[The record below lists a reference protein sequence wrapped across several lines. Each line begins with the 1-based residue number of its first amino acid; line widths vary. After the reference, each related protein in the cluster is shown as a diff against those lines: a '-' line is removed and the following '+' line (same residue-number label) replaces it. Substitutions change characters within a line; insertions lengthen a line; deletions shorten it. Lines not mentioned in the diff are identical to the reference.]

1 MQDETLSEAI
11 IYDKLNLLRKDFFGY
26 IEHNTEKIDANLPVF
41 YGYVISALE
50 TSFPK
55 ISAEAFD
62 NFLDD
67 ITFKVLDASPNSA
80 DFEYVK
86 KVMQNALRQKK
97 KQDSEMGIN
106 IVVGLKVLKNGDCAH
121 ALDFLKNYWH
131 LDTLLGTAVAHC
143 YYMLSLREV
152 NALDEMTKVHRP
164 NEQELL
170 AREKLLDLA
179 RVKPPVFRLSQIQI
193 EDPSFLHTIF
203 WQMIHLSLQWFPN
216 EKWFIQ
222 IGLKNAAI
230 TKNAEIRKELI
241 QIGTE
246 RFYTDIDFLREMYY
260 FKIENRDAGGA
271 AGVVN
276 QLITQYPNELEPVFL
291 GLRLSLL
298 TSKKSVY
305 HNFRRLAVIKGMPP
319 DSIMLLDF
327 AFALMTNEI
336 RDAVN
341 LLAEFEKEY
350 PRLQYYGTAMRY
362 IARDFSTG
370 DDPRVK
376 QAKKIL
382 FDSVDQ
388 FCLEKLEHKKKC
400 KPC

>member
-1 MQDETLSEAI
+1 MQDETLSDAI

-26 IEHNTEKIDANLPVF
+26 IERNTDKIDANLPVF

-55 ISAEAFD
+55 ISADAFD
-62 NFLDD
+62 AFLDD
-67 ITFKVLDASPNSA
+67 ITFKVLDASPNST

-97 KQDSEMGIN
+97 KPDSEMGIN

-143 YYMLSLREV
+143 YYTLSLRDV
-152 NALDEMTKVHRP
+152 SAPDELTKIHRP

-179 RVKPPVFRLSQIQI
+179 RLKPPVFRLSQVQI

-230 TKNAEIRKELI
+230 TKNADIRKELI
-241 QIGTE
+241 QLGTE
-246 RFYTDIDFLREMYY
+246 RFYTDMDFLREMYY

-276 QLITQYPNELEPVFL
+276 QLITQYPHEIEPIFL

-298 TSKKSVY
+298 TSKKSAY
-305 HNFRRLAVIKGMPP
+305 HNFRRLAVTKGMSA
-319 DSIMLLDF
+319 DSIALFDF
-327 AFALMTNEI
+327 AFALMTNEK
-336 RDAVN
+336 RDAAS
-341 LLAEFEKEY
+341 LLTDFEKEY
-350 PRLQYYGTAMRY
+350 PRLQYYVTTLRY
-362 IARDFSTG
+362 IARDFSS
-370 DDPRVK
+370 DDETRVK
-376 QAKKIL
+376 QVKKIL

-388 FCLEKLEHKKKC
+388 FCLEQLERKKKC

>member
-26 IEHNTEKIDANLPVF
+26 IERNTEKIDVNLPVF

-50 TSFPK
+50 NSFPK
-55 ISAEAFD
+55 ISADSFD
-62 NFLDD
+62 AFLDD

-97 KQDSEMGIN
+97 KKDSEMGIH
-106 IVVGLKVLKNGDCAH
+106 IVVGLKLLKNGDHAH
-121 ALDFLKNYWH
+121 ALEYLKNYWH

-152 NALDEMTKVHRP
+152 NALDEMTKIHRP
-164 NEQELL
+164 NELELL

-179 RVKPPVFRLSQIQI
+179 RVKPPVFRLSQVQI
-193 EDPSFLHTIF
+193 EDPTFLHTIF
-203 WQMIHLSLQWFPN
+203 WQMIRLSLQWFPN

-222 IGLKNAAI
+222 IGLKNAVI
-230 TKNAEIRKELI
+230 TKNTDIRKELI

-276 QLITQYPNELEPVFL
+276 QLITQYPNDIEPIFF

-298 TSKKSVY
+298 TSKKSTY
-305 HNFRRLAVIKGMPP
+305 HNFRRLAVTRGMSS
-319 DSIMLLDF
+319 DSIALFDF
-327 AFALMTNEI
+327 AFALMTSEL
-336 RDAVN
+336 RDASN
-341 LLAEFEKEY
+341 LLVEFEKDY
-350 PRLQYYGTAMRY
+350 PRLQYYATTLRY
-362 IARDFSTG
+362 LARDFSSG
-370 DDPRVK
+370 DETRVK

-388 FCLEKLEHKKKC
+388 YSLEKLEAKKNC

>member
-1 MQDETLSEAI
+1 
-11 IYDKLNLLRKDFFGY
+11 
-26 IEHNTEKIDANLPVF
+26 
-41 YGYVISALE
+41 
-50 TSFPK
+50 
-55 ISAEAFD
+55 
-62 NFLDD
+62 
-67 ITFKVLDASPNSA
+67 
-80 DFEYVK
+80 
-86 KVMQNALRQKK
+86 
-97 KQDSEMGIN
+97 
-106 IVVGLKVLKNGDCAH
+106 
-121 ALDFLKNYWH
+121 
-131 LDTLLGTAVAHC
+131 
-143 YYMLSLREV
+143 
-152 NALDEMTKVHRP
+152 
-164 NEQELL
+164 
-170 AREKLLDLA
+170 
-179 RVKPPVFRLSQIQI
+179 
-193 EDPSFLHTIF
+193 
-203 WQMIHLSLQWFPN
+203 
-216 EKWFIQ
+216 
-222 IGLKNAAI
+222 
-230 TKNAEIRKELI
+230 
-241 QIGTE
+241 
-246 RFYTDIDFLREMYY
+246 MYY

-276 QLITQYPNELEPVFL
+276 QLITQYPNELEPIFL

-298 TSKKSVY
+298 TSKKSAY

-327 AFALMTNEI
+327 AFAPMTNEI